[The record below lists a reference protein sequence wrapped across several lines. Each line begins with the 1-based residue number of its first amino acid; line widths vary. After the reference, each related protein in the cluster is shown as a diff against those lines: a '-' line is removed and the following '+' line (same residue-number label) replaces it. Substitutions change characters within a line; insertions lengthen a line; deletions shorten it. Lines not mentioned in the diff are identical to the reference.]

1 MKKTIWLLLV
11 LVLLIP
17 TTVFAQGG
25 TGEDFGDKELVCRIE
40 VFYDGGIDFEI
51 EVCTWEDPY
60 VVPVQYYSPSTGEI
74 ICWDDCW
81 HEVGHKLDYEVM
93 NSISEDP
100 AFQDA
105 VVGFLYGEAISTSDP
120 HPMAWRIIVFPGF
133 FNDMYI
139 FPEDTGGFAGYVWG
153 GYDELYAEILQ
164 WSEGNIG
171 AIPWSLREFYNM
183 DAAQEMYDA
192 IMAAGDGTIH

>member
-1 MKKTIWLLLV
+1 MKKIILLLLLLV
-11 LVLLIP
+11 ILIP
-17 TTVFAQGG
+17 TTVNAKGRDP
-25 TGEDFGDKELVCRIE
+25 ER
-40 VFYDGGIDFEI
+40 YDYEGYAENI
-51 EVCTWEDPY
+51 
-60 VVPVQYYSPSTGEI
+60 VPIQYYNPGSGEI
-74 ICWDDCW
+74 VCWSACW

-153 GYDELYAEILQ
+153 GYDELYAEILH
-164 WSEGNIG
+164 WADGNIWE
-171 AIPWSLREFYNM
+171 IPWSLREFYDM
-183 DAAQEMYDA
+183 DAAQIMYDDV
-192 IMAAGDGTIH
+192 MAAGDGTIH